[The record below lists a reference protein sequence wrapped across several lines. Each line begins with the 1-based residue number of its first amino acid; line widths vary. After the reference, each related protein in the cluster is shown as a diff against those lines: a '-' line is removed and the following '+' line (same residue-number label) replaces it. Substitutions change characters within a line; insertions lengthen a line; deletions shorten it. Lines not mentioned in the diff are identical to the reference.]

1 VARYKRLINIPW
13 YPNSPKSPD
22 LNGIENVWRIL
33 KQRLK
38 QRLIN
43 EHAPTIDRV
52 KEVILQIWDEIDQ
65 DEIND
70 LIASMLSRIE
80 QCIARKGTN
89 T

>member
-1 VARYKRLINIPW
+1 M
-13 YPNSPKSPD
+13 
-22 LNGIENVWRIL
+22 WRIL

-52 KEVILQIWDEIDQ
+52 KEIILQIWDEIDQ
-65 DEIND
+65 DEMND